1 MIEHLACRKRAYGRM
16 DVRFVIWFP
25 RRRAERNCTVTR
37 AKVSLCSIRLFAKQ
51 RRIGDALGSHE
62 SVSRRTTD
70 DSGASS
76 RHLTSFVGVCYAL
89 QRMRPL
95 SISWADVLL

>member
-37 AKVSLCSIRLFAKQ
+37 ADVSLCSIRLFAKNLEL
-51 RRIGDALGSHE
+51 A
-62 SVSRRTTD
+62 
-70 DSGASS
+70 
-76 RHLTSFVGVCYAL
+76 
-89 QRMRPL
+89 M
-95 SISWADVLL
+95 LLDLMNQFQGER